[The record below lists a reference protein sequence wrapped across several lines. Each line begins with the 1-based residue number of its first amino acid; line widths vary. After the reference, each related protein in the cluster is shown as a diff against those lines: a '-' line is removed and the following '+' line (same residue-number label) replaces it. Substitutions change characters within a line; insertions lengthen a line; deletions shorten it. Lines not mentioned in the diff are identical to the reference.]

1 MPGIVDGMYSNDHS
15 SRGGMNSDEN
25 VELVELHSFAGVKH
39 PDEQESDPEEV
50 GQHWPHCAMA
60 RESRLLLEVVIRPR
74 TEESATKLVEVAAK
88 RLPPDCCPL
97 WSSDGWASYLTALTL
112 VFAVLIHFIHPK
124 RPGRPKEPQV
134 VPDPRMRYGQVIKQC
149 VKRRQV
155 SVTRRVIFGV
165 EELIPL
171 KQISTSLLE
180 RLNGTIRQHV
190 VPLTLSKRRKKHH
203 QNSRPS
209 AEKPTSLTLI
219 GFSIFT
225 FMPKEKA
232 ALVIIKTR
240 LLDPALG
247 EWPSRRRTRRAVR
260 PSSFLHLLKVTG
272 TIYRNRG
279 ASLDMDPL

>member
-1 MPGIVDGMYSNDHS
+1 LSW
-15 SRGGMNSDEN
+15 R
-25 VELVELHSFAGVKH
+25 
-39 PDEQESDPEEV
+39 
-50 GQHWPHCAMA
+50 
-60 RESRLLLEVVIRPR
+60 R
-74 TEESATKLVEVAAK
+74 
-88 RLPPDCCPL
+88 
-97 WSSDGWASYLTALTL
+97 SSDCVFWRRNFHPEDDIIITEKCKREDAFQDSLALVRQEFQAL
-112 VFAVLIHFIHPK
+112 LANLK
-124 RPGRPKEPQV
+124 RDIPF
-134 VPDPRMRYGQVIKQC
+134 Y
-149 VKRRQV
+149 
-155 SVTRRVIFGV
+155 S
-165 EELIPL
+165 PL

-279 ASLDMDPL
+279 ASLDMDTL